1 MKARVTKRLDIFF
14 SLMGS
19 VLFGATGVLIIEAWD
34 HSFRTRTRDLAILK
48 GSISIING
56 VLFLFD
62 CIFVFKNK

>member
-1 MKARVTKRLDIFF
+1 MKSRIPKRLDIFL

-19 VLFGATGVLIIEAWD
+19 ALFEATGVLIIEAWE

-48 GSISIING
+48 GSVSIITG

-62 CIFVFKNK
+62 CIFTFKNK

>member
-1 MKARVTKRLDIFF
+1 MKARINKRLDIFF

-19 VLFGATGVLIIEAWD
+19 ALFEASGVLIIEAWE

-62 CIFVFKNK
+62 CIFTFKDK